1 MPHSE
6 PAWWYHDEPTWQT
19 RALRPASWL
28 YGSIA
33 SARFKRRRPYKSR
46 LPVICAGNFTA
57 GGTGKTPLAI
67 AVADMVKAAGRAPW
81 FLSRG
86 FGGRLDGQ
94 EQVDPAKHHAAE
106 VGDEPLLLAQR
117 APTVISRN
125 RRHGA
130 EFIER
135 HAPANAVIIMDDG
148 LQNPQLHK
156 DLRLAVVDAARGL
169 GNGRVIPAG
178 PLRAPMAF
186 QAGLADAII
195 LTGRTSANQTPAG
208 LPELPIIRAITVP
221 AGDTAWLKDKSVVAF
236 AGIANPDRFFH
247 LLESLGA
254 KIVTRRAYPDHQ
266 SLQQDEAADLLRIA
280 RGQGAHLITTEKD
293 FVRLSGPQ
301 QGPLNELRALTRTL
315 QIATAFESS
324 ERAKLE
330 SLVLKAL
337 KN

>member
-1 MPHSE
+1 MPHNE
-6 PAWWYHDEPTWQT
+6 PAWWYHDEPGWQA

-28 YGSIA
+28 YGTIA
-33 SARFKRRRPYKSR
+33 KSR
-46 LPVICAGNFTA
+46 FSLRSPYRSRLSVICVGNFTA

-94 EQVDPAKHHAAE
+94 EHVDPAKHHAAE

-156 DLRLAVVDAARGL
+156 DLRLAVVDAACGL

-195 LTGRTSANQTPAG
+195 LTGRTSASQTPAG
-208 LPELPIIRAITVP
+208 LPELPIIRAITEP
-221 AGDTAWLKDKSVVAF
+221 AGDTAWLRDSNVIAY
-236 AGIANPDRFFH
+236 AAIANPERFFN
-247 LLESLGA
+247 LLETLGA
-254 KIVTRRAYPDHQ
+254 KVVERHAYPDHQ
-266 SLQQDEAADLLRIA
+266 FLTQDEAANLLRA
-280 RGQGAHLITTEKD
+280 SRGQGIQLITTEKD
-293 FVRLSGPQ
+293 FVRLNGPQ
-301 QGPLNELRALTRTL
+301 QGAINELRAMTRTL
-315 QIATAFESS
+315 QIATAFDSS

-337 KN
+337 KI